1 MKVYMG
7 KVVTANQ
14 LFTIFAETTVKTNST
29 KDFHALMK
37 KEGLRFEGGN
47 WTALTDPINTVS
59 PVASTQYSLD
69 LSNAKRREKKR
80 KTRRR
85 YEMV

>member
-37 KEGLRFEGGN
+37 KGGLRFEGGN

-69 LSNAKRREKKR
+69 LSNAKKKGEKK
-80 KTRRR
+80 KDK
-85 YEMV
+85 EKI